1 MKDPHVFITPGKNI
15 LKESINSSS
24 SLPAFMAQLQITITK
39 YLTTLQ
45 YFTMLSLTPDLMY
58 LKNVLNVLKETLLFN
73 VLPASFVNLDLMR
86 CTAIVYFCVV
96 VVQIWLMCTHS
107 HSFLLAD
114 LGKDKVILHTG
125 SLWSQLLQHG
135 GHVEVP

>member
-1 MKDPHVFITPGKNI
+1 
-15 LKESINSSS
+15 
-24 SLPAFMAQLQITITK
+24 
-39 YLTTLQ
+39 
-45 YFTMLSLTPDLMY
+45 MLSLTPDLMY

-125 SLWSQLLQHG
+125 SLWS
-135 GHVEVP
+135 